1 MSTRQKRPNKLNG
14 LVVPTFCLLATAY
27 FLHHAFQGNLG
38 IFARAEMNAKTHELR
53 LELARVT
60 AQREKLETRVALLRA
75 GTIEK
80 DMLDEQARFHLN
92 VLRQDEIMLQRDIA
106 KSGQK

>member
-1 MSTRQKRPNKLNG
+1 MSTRQKRPNKLSG
-14 LVVPTFCLLATAY
+14 LVVPVFCILVTAY
-27 FLHHAFQGNLG
+27 FTHHAFQGKLG
-38 IFARAEMNAKTHELR
+38 IFAQAEMRTKTKDL
-53 LELARVT
+53 LQDLKRVT

-92 VLRQDEIMLQRDIA
+92 VLRDDEILILRD
-106 KSGQK
+106 